1 MASDIKIQLGQFLRQ
16 RLEHPDTS
24 ADEFAPSDVL
34 TNIRKSFVDIA
45 VPPDISKL
53 RPTKVAPAEP
63 APTINLPRPL
73 PSEGVPL
80 ITPTRPTAFQ
90 KSPPLRKPLETPV
103 SRPPDVTPTLP
114 AGRQPS
120 PEPVLTGPSP
130 AQPSLATA
138 PTSPS
143 PFQTLPTISPIPPTP
158 LGAVPTLQPY
168 PPPGPPIVAPS
179 TSPVSVSPFQQLP
192 PGANLTE
199 HVPAA
204 LRAVDRQV
212 ADFLNAVDG
221 QGDPLGVDPTKGPYS
236 SFGGGA
242 PGTRDWD
249 ARLFAKH
256 MLRLAHAL
264 GPAGLSRHSATQL
277 ALFALNRHG
286 RIWNPELLG
295 PPPVAR
301 DFTVPA
307 IDITTGLP
315 PNDSL
320 GVPLNSF
327 RPGFYEKNEKQVDR
341 HLQRAKGTYVEVVG
355 LSSPPF
361 VGAVVAGGAVGP
373 QNILNNAL
381 RIVGAASQDSSL
393 VDDPVS
399 NFGLVAPGT
408 PLLAAAQTQRNMYG
422 PNVHYSDNPLYT
434 IGELVKGQDGKDSD
448 LLKKDGASGIERVD
462 ISSLFSSPRQGLD
475 SPMVSEYRPK
485 PNNTRIRGDRPH
497 DPLEKS
503 YYRQGIVPAGFPE
516 ENDSGFLQR
525 NASDPPKIDDDDA
538 YVPLF
543 FTDVRPYGN
552 NKVRSVYFRPFIT
565 SLTEELN
572 PEWSS
577 MNGFGR
583 VDPIKTY
590 GGTTRTISL
599 SFVVHAFAPKDL
611 KLIYKKLTWLSS
623 MVYPEYDVDM
633 LYKSGP
639 IARMRIG
646 DLISSNNPGG
656 LAGTIDQLS
665 IEYSDQIWELAK
677 DSKVPMGY
685 RVSLS
690 FTVLHDVPIG
700 RGADGKFG
708 GLGTIDGSTGL
719 YKAPLRVTSDAK
731 EEKGPEVN
739 DSLDFRGFKDADVVD
754 YDPTE

>member
-16 RLEHPDTS
+16 RLSHPDTA
-24 ADEFAPSDVL
+24 ADEFAPNDVLSDV
-34 TNIRKSFVDIA
+34 RKSFVDIA
-45 VPPDISKL
+45 VPPDIARL
-53 RPTKVAPAEP
+53 RPTQVAPAEP
-63 APTINLPRPL
+63 PQKLSLPRPL
-73 PSEGVPL
+73 PAEPVPK
-80 ITPTRPTAFQ
+80 ITLMSPSAFQ
-90 KSPPLRKPLETPV
+90 PAPPLRKPVETPV
-103 SRPPDVTPTLP
+103 SRPPEVSPTSP
-114 AGRQPS
+114 AARQPS
-120 PEPVLTGPSP
+120 PEPVLTSPSP
-130 AQPSLATA
+130 QQPSLGTV

-143 PFQTLPTISPIPPTP
+143 PFQTVPTIAPMPPTP
-158 LGAVPTLQPY
+158 LGAVPNIAPY

-179 TSPVSVSPFQQLP
+179 TTPTKLSPFQQLP
-192 PGANLTE
+192 PGVNLVD
-199 HVPAA
+199 HVPAE
-204 LRAVDRQV
+204 LRAVDAQI
-212 ADFLNAVDG
+212 AEHLSNIDG
-221 QGDPLGVDPTKGPYS
+221 VGDPLGVDPTKGPYS

-264 GPAGLSRHSATQL
+264 GPAGLAVHSVKQL
-277 ALFALNRHG
+277 SLFALNRHG

-315 PNDSL
+315 PNDPI
-320 GVPLNSF
+320 GIPLNGF

-341 HLQRAKGTYVEVVG
+341 HLQRAKGVYTEVVG
-355 LSSPPF
+355 LSEPPF
-361 VGAVVAGGAVGP
+361 VGAVVQGGAVGP
-373 QNILNNAL
+373 QNALNNAL

-422 PNVHYSDNPLYT
+422 PNVPFSENPLYT
-434 IGELVKGQDGKDSD
+434 IGELVKGADGRDKD
-448 LLKKDGASGIERVD
+448 LLKKDTVTGLERVD
-462 ISSLFSSPRQGLD
+462 ITSLFSSPRQGLD
-475 SPMVSEYRPK
+475 SSLVSEWRPK
-485 PNNTRIRGDRPH
+485 PNNTRVRGDRPH

-503 YYRQGIVPAGFPE
+503 YFKNGIVPAGFKE
-516 ENDSGFLQR
+516 ENTSGFIQR
-525 NASDPPKIDDDDA
+525 NAGDKPKIDDDDA

-543 FTDVRPYGN
+543 FTDVRPYGD

-565 SLTEELN
+565 SLTEEFN
-572 PEWSS
+572 PEWTTS
-577 MNGFGR
+577 NGFGR
-583 VDPIKTY
+583 VDPVKTY

-599 SFVVHAFAPKDL
+599 SFIVHAFAPSDL

-623 MVYPEYDVDM
+623 MVYPEYDADM

-639 IARMRIG
+639 VSRLRIG
-646 DLISSNNPGG
+646 DLMSSKNPGG

-677 DSKVPMGY
+677 DNKVPMGY

-700 RGADGKFG
+700 RGIDGKFG
-708 GLGTIDGSTGL
+708 GIGTIDGDTGL
-719 YKAPLRVTSDAK
+719 YKKPLLVTSDAK
-731 EEKGPEVN
+731 EERGPEVN
-739 DSLDFRGFKDADVVD
+739 DSLDFRGFKNADVDD